1 MPYQLDRV
9 RLEIEGRAILAP
21 LTLDLPRGCIVG
33 LIGQNGSG
41 KSSLVKLMAR
51 QMPPSGGDLLY
62 EGKPV
67 GRFAA
72 REFARKVAYLT
83 QTPPPVQGLLVRE
96 FVAFG
101 RYPWHGALGRFG
113 ADDTREVGE
122 AMRLTGVEPLSERLV
137 ETLSGGE
144 RQRVWLA
151 MLIAQKANCLLLDEP
166 ISALDI
172 AHQIE
177 MMQLIRDLG
186 RQRSVAAVVVL
197 HDVNMAARYCD
208 HIVALRDGKL
218 LMSGPPAEL
227 MRAEQLE
234 AIYGI
239 AMGVM
244 PHPAGGALMSY
255 VH

>member
-1 MPYQLDRV
+1 VPYQLDSV

-51 QMPPSGGDLLY
+51 QMPPSGGELLY

-113 ADDTREVGE
+113 ADDAREVNE

-151 MLIAQKANCLLLDEP
+151 MLIAQKADCLLLDEP

-208 HIVALRDGKL
+208 HIIALRDGKL
-218 LMSGPPAEL
+218 LMSGPPTEL